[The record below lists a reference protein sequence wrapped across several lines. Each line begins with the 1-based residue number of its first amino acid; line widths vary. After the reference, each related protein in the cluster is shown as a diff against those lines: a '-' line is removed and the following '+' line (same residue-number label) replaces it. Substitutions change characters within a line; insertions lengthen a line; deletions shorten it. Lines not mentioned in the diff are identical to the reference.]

1 MHLENEFTVPIGID
15 EAWTM
20 LLDLQRVVP
29 CFPGATL
36 DSVDHESFTGS
47 VKMKLGSVSMIY
59 KGSGIFTERDEDAKR
74 VVIDAKGRESRGS
87 GTATATVTTQL
98 EPDGDATRVMVVSD
112 LKVTGK
118 VAQLGRG
125 VMGDVA
131 DKLLGQ
137 FADCIAKNLRTLSS

>member
-1 MHLENEFTVPIGID
+1 MHLENEFTVPVGID

-47 VKMKLGSVSMIY
+47 VKMKLGSVSMVY
-59 KGSGIFTERDEDAKR
+59 KGSGIFTERD
-74 VVIDAKGRESRGS
+74 DAKGRESRGS

-98 EPDGDATRVMVVSD
+98 EPAGEGTRVKVVSD

-118 VAQLGRG
+118 VAQFGRG
-125 VMGDVA
+125 VMVDIT

-137 FADCIAKNLRTLSS
+137 FADCIAKNLSS

>member
-1 MHLENEFTVPIGID
+1 MHLENEFTVPVGID

-47 VKMKLGSVSMIY
+47 VKMKLGSVSMVY
-59 KGSGIFTERDEDAKR
+59 KGSGIFTERDDEAKR

-98 EPDGDATRVMVVSD
+98 EPAGEGTRVKVVSD

-118 VAQLGRG
+118 VAQFGRG
-125 VMGDVA
+125 VMVDIT

-137 FADCIAKNLRTLSS
+137 FADCIAKNLSS